1 MDSLF
6 DCDVY
11 IQKKIYSKNTDESL
25 DKCRRVQTNVDESQ
39 NNVDKC
45 RGVQTCSH
53 QTSVDE
59 SLDGRSHRYANFQ
72 FVVLSVIT
80 APYNVPTPYISKTHL
95 PNVSLHVCELELTN
109 QAKRE
114 VLLCVEAQLSLHSLS
129 SKALRFI
136 KRSSFSSQRYAS
148 SEYVSI

>member
-11 IQKKIYSKNTDESL
+11 IQKKIYSKNTD
-25 DKCRRVQTNVDESQ
+25 KCRRVQTNVDESQ

-45 RGVQTCSH
+45 RRVQTCSH

-80 APYNVPTPYISKTHL
+80 APYNVPTPHISKTHL
-95 PNVSLHVCELELTN
+95 PNVSLHVRELELTN
-109 QAKRE
+109 QGKRE
-114 VLLCVEAQLSLHSLS
+114 VLLRVEAQLSLHPLS

-148 SEYVSI
+148 SECASI

>member
-45 RGVQTCSH
+45 RRVQTCSH

-80 APYNVPTPYISKTHL
+80 APYNVPTPHISKTHL
-95 PNVSLHVCELELTN
+95 PNVSLHLRELELN
-109 QAKRE
+109 
-114 VLLCVEAQLSLHSLS
+114 LCSKDQSRKKGGPPACGGGSPTLPPPPILQSL
-129 SKALRFI
+129 KI
-136 KRSSFSSQRYAS
+136 Y
-148 SEYVSI
+148 